1 MTANISSST
10 NTNRSTNLSISNG
23 HLSNI
28 SNDNN
33 TTTNNNEEDQLNR
46 INLQALQ
53 NRDPYISKIVD
64 QAQRVCV
71 YKFIAEKREWER
83 KDLEGTLFV
92 YERICKPYHGFVILS
107 TVSRE
112 TFVQIIKPSMEF
124 KHTPTYEAFLQ
135 YKVDVGDIYGI
146 WFISKNDCPRVT
158 ECLKCL
164 TEKAKECEQLKTTE
178 NVLSTTSKKSND
190 IISLLNNAHDKFQ
203 DSKRKQETNNGET
216 STPMPAVLLRLFSTQ
231 ETSTQS
237 NINNDERGEELKKT
251 LGISGKPA
259 LSVTELEKQLLQP
272 TSSQETTKTDLN
284 SDNLEKPVPISRKTQ
299 IQTSSQSISPRTV
312 TNLHS
317 TTLNSKPLNGL
328 ESTSTNTNRLMTPA
342 DFQTLSFTESPVGA
356 APTQI
361 EPSSSSASSHHCQ
374 HQQSSSTNHFSKDYL
389 RQLLVDMLQNE
400 EGLVTGLYNA
410 YIEKQTILRHSQKQ
424 IKSYFEQN
432 YEIKAALQVLSTTLV
447 IVKDKQSLS
456 TISQLFDREE

>member
-1 MTANISSST
+1 MTTNISSST
-10 NTNRSTNLSISNG
+10 NTNRLTNLSTLNS
-23 HLSNI
+23 HSTNI
-28 SNDNN
+28 SSDNN
-33 TTTNNNEEDQLNR
+33 NNNNEEDQLNR

-158 ECLKCL
+158 ECLKSL
-164 TEKAKECEQLKTTE
+164 TQKAKESEQLKTTE
-178 NVLSTTSKKSND
+178 NISSTTSKKPND
-190 IISLLNNAHDKFQ
+190 IISLLSNAHDKFQ
-203 DSKRKQETNNGET
+203 ESKRKQETNNSET

-237 NINNDERGEELKKT
+237 NTNNDERGEELKKT
-251 LGISGKPA
+251 LGISGKSA

-272 TSSQETTKTDLN
+272 TSSQETIKTDVHN
-284 SDNLEKPVPISRKTQ
+284 DNLEKPVPISTKTQ
-299 IQTSSQSISPRTV
+299 IQTPSQSISPRTV

-317 TTLNSKPLNGL
+317 TTLNTKSVNRFD
-328 ESTSTNTNRLMTPA
+328 STSRNTNRLMTPA
-342 DFQTLSFTESPVGA
+342 DFQTLHFTESPVRFS
-356 APTQI
+356 PTQI
-361 EPSSSSASSHHCQ
+361 DSSSTSCHRCQ
-374 HQQSSSTNHFSKDYL
+374 HQQSPSVNHFSKDYL
-389 RQLLVDMLQNE
+389 RHLLVDMLQNDE
-400 EGLVTGLYNA
+400 ELVTGLHNA
-410 YIEKQTILRHSQKQ
+410 YIKKQTILHRIYS
-424 IKSYFEQN
+424 
-432 YEIKAALQVLSTTLV
+432 
-447 IVKDKQSLS
+447 
-456 TISQLFDREE
+456 